1 MKRYELTPVDGRKS
15 FYGKTYVI
23 EDEGKSTLYSYNTPI
38 VSVKDN
44 KIKALWNG
52 WSMTTGR
59 HINAFFESLG
69 LSQGVGKKYWTQ
81 IQDGKINTMEELVKA
96 LN

>member
-38 VSVKDN
+38 VSIN
-44 KIKALWNG
+44 GNTIKPLWEG
-52 WSMTTGR
+52 WSMTTSR
-59 HINAFFESLG
+59 HVDAFFSSLG
-69 LSQGVGKKYWTQ
+69 LDRKIGKKTWER
-81 IQDGKINTMEELVKA
+81 IQAGEVSTLEELRKA

>member
-15 FYGKTYVI
+15 FYGKAYAI
-23 EDEGKSTLYSYNTPI
+23 EDEGKSTLYSYHTPI
-38 VSVKDN
+38 VSVN
-44 KIKALWNG
+44 GNTIKALWDG

-59 HINAFFESLG
+59 HIDAFFSNLG
-69 LSQGVGKKYWTQ
+69 LNRRIGKRTW
-81 IQDGKINTMEELVKA
+81 GKIQAGEVTTLEELEKA